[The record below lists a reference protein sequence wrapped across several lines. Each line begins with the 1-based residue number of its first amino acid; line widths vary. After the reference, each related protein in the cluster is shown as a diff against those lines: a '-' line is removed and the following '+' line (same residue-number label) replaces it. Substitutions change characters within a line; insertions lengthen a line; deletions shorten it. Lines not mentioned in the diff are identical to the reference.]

1 MNLRKIVSKRG
12 TMKNKLQFLSPL
24 RAVFCYSLS
33 RDSQRTMQMFKN
45 YQVLMVGD
53 WFTWTSE
60 KIENKR
66 NFCF

>member
-1 MNLRKIVSKRG
+1 
-12 TMKNKLQFLSPL
+12 
-24 RAVFCYSLS
+24 
-33 RDSQRTMQMFKN
+33 MFKN